1 VHAIRINDEFT
12 VDVLPSV
19 AGVSFA
25 ELQEHIAS
33 LDLHG
38 EPVPVLDLEGLLK
51 TKQGRRC
58 RDQADAALIRRV
70 LARDSGTQ

>member
-1 VHAIRINDEFT
+1 
-12 VDVLPSV
+12 
-19 AGVSFA
+19 
-25 ELQEHIAS
+25 
-33 LDLHG
+33 
-38 EPVPVLDLEGLLK
+38 VLDLEGLLK